1 MELSTIE
8 HVLLA
13 RAALAT
19 GSRDALEALVRAG
32 LSPNAA
38 LAERARQVLLAEAGA
53 RGIAVT
59 GPVDAP
65 ASLDDYRA
73 RVARLAAGDPEPG
86 DGAASAAPRWLE
98 AAARLGV
105 RHGAPVVA
113 SGAVGRPS

>member
-19 GSRDALEALVRAG
+19 GNPDALEALVRA
-32 LSPNAA
+32 A
-38 LAERARQVLLAEAGA
+38 LAAAPAVRDRARAVLLAETAA

-65 ASLDDYRA
+65 ATLDDYRA
-73 RVARLAAGDPEPG
+73 LVARLTSGAAEPG
-86 DGAASAAPRWLE
+86 QAPGSVAPRWLE
-98 AAARLGV
+98 AAARL
-105 RHGAPVVA
+105 
-113 SGAVGRPS
+113 RPRRDTLHPADAALERER